1 MELAKRHLLDFM
13 LLDGRGQWQQAN
25 HLDILCSKLEAVEQG
40 TLKRLMVFLPP
51 RSGKSEV
58 TSKKF
63 PAWYLGKHPDREI
76 ILSSYAADLAYD
88 FSRIARTTLEEWGSL
103 WGVELSEK
111 SSAVNRWGL
120 QGFRGGMMAAGVGGP
135 ITGRGAHVAL
145 IDDPIKNWQD
155 AQSVVLRERAY
166 NWYKTTLRTRLAP
179 GGAIVLVMCMTGDT
193 PVLMAD
199 GTECPLRAI
208 KIGDR
213 VATYDSGKLGTSIV
227 QNHRNN
233 GPNTLYRIRTIG
245 GKNVRANE
253 RHPFLVDEGGKLR
266 WMRLRDLTTAHKIV
280 TVKDRRESGKGRSA
294 WSRGV
299 RSPLDAGDIACRTTT
314 KRCGRMGIAPHQTIQ
329 GLVETSASNIDTESP
344 PPSTTQW
351 SAHKKVSAPFADSH
365 PEIMCERIGVE
376 SYASIIVTK
385 PERSEGSCATTAI
398 SQCHTPKPKRTCSR
412 WLNTSD
418 FTTEQIVSIE
428 PAGREDVFDLQIE
441 RTENF
446 IANGLVSHNT
456 RWHEDDLAGRI
467 IADMEAGGEQWE
479 IVKLPAY
486 DETIDRY
493 LWEARYPRSEYE
505 ATKKALGSHLWSAMY
520 QQEPHPEEG
529 GILKRNWWKF
539 YKAIPKHFDIII
551 QSWDMTF
558 KDLQTSDY
566 VVGQV
571 WGKEKGDF
579 YLLDQFRARV
589 DMPQTGRALK
599 SLTAKWPKAWQKLVE
614 DTANG
619 PAIIQTLRHEVSGL
633 VPIHPKESKIARAY
647 SVTPLMESG
656 NVYLPDPSIC
666 PWIHDFI
673 EECSSFPN
681 GTHDDQ
687 VDACAQ
693 ALRKLGAGTVKVS
706 AKPASW

>member
-1 MELAKRHLLDFM
+1 MAKRHLLDFM
-13 LLDGRGQWQQAN
+13 LLDGHGNWQRAD
-25 HLDILCSKLEAVEQG
+25 HLDILCSKLEAVEKG

-88 FSRIARTTLEEWGSL
+88 FSRISRETLKEWGHI

-111 SSAVNRWGL
+111 SSAVGRWGL

-155 AQSVVLRERAY
+155 AQSIVLRERAWG
-166 NWYKTTLRTRLAP
+166 WYKTTLRTRLAP
-179 GGAIVLVMCMTGDT
+179 GGAIVLV
-193 PVLMAD
+193 
-199 GTECPLRAI
+199 
-208 KIGDR
+208 
-213 VATYDSGKLGTSIV
+213 
-227 QNHRNN
+227 Q
-233 GPNTLYRIRTIG
+233 
-245 GKNVRANE
+245 
-253 RHPFLVDEGGKLR
+253 
-266 WMRLRDLTTAHKIV
+266 
-280 TVKDRRESGKGRSA
+280 
-294 WSRGV
+294 
-299 RSPLDAGDIACRTTT
+299 
-314 KRCGRMGIAPHQTIQ
+314 
-329 GLVETSASNIDTESP
+329 
-344 PPSTTQW
+344 
-351 SAHKKVSAPFADSH
+351 
-365 PEIMCERIGVE
+365 
-376 SYASIIVTK
+376 
-385 PERSEGSCATTAI
+385 
-398 SQCHTPKPKRTCSR
+398 
-412 WLNTSD
+412 
-418 FTTEQIVSIE
+418 
-428 PAGREDVFDLQIE
+428 
-441 RTENF
+441 
-446 IANGLVSHNT
+446 T
-456 RWHEDDLAGRI
+456 RWHEDDLAGRLM
-467 IADMEAGGEQWE
+467 ADMEAGGEQWE

-486 DETIDRY
+486 DEAHDKY

-539 YKAIPKHFDIII
+539 YKAIPSHFDIII

-589 DMPQTGRALK
+589 DMPGTSRALK

-633 VPIHPKESKIARAY
+633 LPIHPKESKIARAY

-666 PWIHDFI
+666 AWIHDFI
-673 EECSSFPN
+673 EECSAFPN

-687 VDACAQ
+687 VDACTQ
-693 ALRKLGAGTVKVS
+693 ALRKLGMGVAKVG
-706 AKPASW
+706 AKPAGF